1 LAFFG
6 FEILGVL
13 LAAAVFQNLPHQ
25 AAVPSAIPASTNNC
39 APAAGAQSGSI
50 SGGSSATGDNNA
62 VISSPNAD
70 NVLQDT
76 PALEA
81 QQQQQAD
88 AAQKQFNQQQDA
100 LLAQQSQQDPVNS
113 LLNQEQQPV
122 NQLHFDPP
130 TFDSLQMNCSQ

>member
-6 FEILGVL
+6 REILGVL
-13 LAAAVFQNLPHQ
+13 LAAAVFQNLPRQ
-25 AAVPSAIPASTNNC
+25 PAVPGTIRIATNNC
-39 APAAGAQSGSI
+39 APAAGAQSGNI

-62 VISSPNAD
+62 TISSPDAD

-76 PALEA
+76 PALDA

-88 AAQKQFNQQQDA
+88 AAQQQYDQQQDA
-100 LLAQQSQQDPVNS
+100 LLAQQTQQDQVNN

-130 TFDSLQMNCSQ
+130 AFDSLQMDCSQ

>member
-1 LAFFG
+1 MAFFG

-25 AAVPSAIPASTNNC
+25 AAVPSAVPASTNNC
-39 APAAGAQSGSI
+39 TPTAGAQSGSI

-62 VISSPNAD
+62 VISSPDAD

-81 QQQQQAD
+81 EQQQQSY
-88 AAQKQFNQQQDA
+88 AAQQQYDQQQDT
-100 LLAQQSQQDPVNS
+100 LPAQQTQQGPVNN

-130 TFDSLQMNCSQ
+130 AFDSLQMDCSP

>member
-6 FEILGVL
+6 REILGVL
-13 LAAAVFQNLPHQ
+13 LAAAVSQNLPPHV
-25 AAVPSAIPASTNNC
+25 AAAGAIPAAANNC
-39 APAAGAQSGSI
+39 APASGAQPGNI

-62 VISSPNAD
+62 VISAPDAD

-76 PALEA
+76 PALDA
-81 QQQQQAD
+81 QQEQQAD
-88 AAQKQFNQQQDA
+88 AAQQQYDQQQDA
-100 LLAQQSQQDPVNS
+100 LPAQQTQQDPINN

-130 TFDSLQMNCSQ
+130 AFDSLQMDCSP